1 MCVCVLPSALV
12 LPWWGRVQGVIVP
25 RIASLFA
32 EKKAYN
38 YLAGSV
44 QETLPVE
51 KIASIVEK
59 NGCKNTQVSRY
70 SLGAACRVM
79 ATKVSHNG

>member
-1 MCVCVLPSALV
+1 MYVRPAACVHVFCP
-12 LPWWGRVQGVIVP
+12 RVQGVIVP

-51 KIASIVEK
+51 KIASIVDK
-59 NGCKNTQVSRY
+59 LGCDNTQVSRY
-70 SLGAACRVM
+70 SLGAACRIM
-79 ATKVSHNG
+79 ATKSRNG